1 MAKTK
6 FTDFGNIIGRGKTHR
21 TSGQL
26 MSGEFSRK
34 SGEGPLVKKRHASS
48 AQLKP
53 VSPTM
58 TKKVIQNSA
67 TVFSLT
73 GGYYPTFTQSFNNMK
88 T

>member
-34 SGEGPLVKKRHASS
+34 SGEGTLVKKRQASS
-48 AQLKP
+48 SHLKP
-53 VSPTM
+53 VKSTS
-58 TKKVIQNSA
+58 ISC
-67 TVFSLT
+67 SI
-73 GGYYPTFTQSFNNMK
+73 
-88 T
+88 